1 MTAIPIRA
9 VAFDMGGTLEDI
21 SYDDDGRRG
30 AARGLLSLLIDRG
43 LDPGLSAEGLL
54 AVVLSGMK
62 SYQEWRERSEIEL
75 PPERVWTEYI
85 FGANG
90 RPRKRPAEW
99 GVTLA
104 AAAEEISQYYE
115 NRFYERRLRP
125 EAPRA
130 LAALHGRGLRLAVIS
145 NITSRN
151 IVQQNLVRYGVAHYF
166 DPVVTSAG
174 FGQRKPNASI
184 FLEAGR
190 LMGLPPAACAYVGDT
205 VSRDVIGARRA
216 GYGLAIQIK
225 SFLTDKAD
233 RGTEGVQPDAII
245 HDLTEVTSLVA
256 QRPGSAPS

>member
-21 SYDDDGRRG
+21 SYDDDGRRE
-30 AARGLLSLLIDRG
+30 AARGLLSLLIDLG
-43 LDPGLSAEGLL
+43 LDPGMSADGLL
-54 AVVLSGMK
+54 AAVLAGMR

-75 PPERVWTEYI
+75 PPDRVWTEYV

-90 RPRKRPAEW
+90 RSPRRPPQWNAAL
-99 GVTLA
+99 V
-104 AAAEEISQYYE
+104 AAAEEVSQYYE

-130 LAALHGRGLRLAVIS
+130 LAALRGQGVRLAVIS
-145 NITSRN
+145 NITSRL

-174 FGQRKPNASI
+174 FGQRKPNPSI
-184 FLEAGR
+184 FLEASR

-216 GYGLAIQIK
+216 GYGLAIQIR

-245 HDLTEVTSLVA
+245 HDLTEVTDLVTR
-256 QRPGSAPS
+256 RPGSGS